1 VPGPGLMEAPGRGG
15 VLRAAPVLAIA
26 ALGASSG
33 AVLVR
38 LAESPAAVT
47 AFWRLAFSVACLV
60 PILLYRGDWRE
71 WKSLGRRETSL
82 LAISG
87 LCLALHFLTWFR
99 SLDFT
104 SVASSTVLVSTHPLF
119 VGLLS
124 ARLLGERPTRREWIG
139 LSLAVAGA
147 LVIGWGDFR
156 AGPDPLRGD
165 LLALSAA
172 VFGSLYFIA
181 GRRLRRRLGLLPYV
195 VPVYSV
201 AALTCLLVGRSADL
215 QFAGW
220 SSGTWWALVG
230 LAIGPTLLGHT
241 GFNWALR
248 HVRAYVVSVIL
259 LFEPLGATLLAIL
272 VLGRVELPGWNTFVG
287 GAAILAGVWISLR
300 ARLLAPGSA
309 GTTQL
314 RGGGN

>member
-1 VPGPGLMEAPGRGG
+1 MTEQEARGG

-26 ALGASSG
+26 ALSTSSG

-38 LAESPAAVT
+38 LADSPAAVT
-47 AFWRLAFSVACLV
+47 AFWRLGLSVAVLIPV
-60 PILLYRGDWRE
+60 LLYRGGWRE
-71 WKSLGRRETSL
+71 WKALGTRESL
-82 LAISG
+82 LLVFSG

-124 ARLLGERPTRREWIG
+124 ARLLGESPTRREWLG

-147 LVIGWGDFR
+147 LAVGWGDFR
-156 AGPDPLRGD
+156 AGPDPFRGD
-165 LLALSAA
+165 LLAVAA
-172 VFGSLYFIA
+172 AAFAALYFIA
-181 GRRLRRRLGLLPYV
+181 GRRLRGRLGLLPYV
-195 VPVYSV
+195 VPVYSI
-201 AALTCLLVGRSADL
+201 AAVTCLLYGKGADL
-215 QFAGW
+215 PFTGW
-220 SSGTWWALVG
+220 STGTWWALVG
-230 LAIGPTLLGHT
+230 LAVGPTLLGHT

-272 VLGRVELPGWNTFVG
+272 VIGRAELPGSNTLIG
-287 GAAILAGVWISLR
+287 GTAILAGVWISIR
-300 ARLLAPGSA
+300 ARFTAPDTSGA
-309 GTTQL
+309 THVQ
-314 RGGGN
+314 GGEN

>member
-1 VPGPGLMEAPGRGG
+1 MKEAPGRGG
-15 VLRAAPVLAIA
+15 ILRVAPVLVLA
-26 ALGASSG
+26 ALGSSSG

-60 PILLYRGDWRE
+60 PVLLYRGDWRE
-71 WKSLGRRETSL
+71 WKSLGMRETSL
-82 LAISG
+82 LAVSG
-87 LCLALHFLTWFR
+87 LCLALHFLAWFR

-124 ARLLGERPTRREWIG
+124 ARLLGERPTRREWGG

-147 LVIGWGDFR
+147 LAIGWGDFR

-165 LLALSAA
+165 LLAISAA
-172 VFGSLYFIA
+172 AFAALYFVA
-181 GRRLRRRLGLLPYV
+181 GRSLRGRLGLLAYV
-195 VPVYSV
+195 VPVYSI
-201 AALTCLLVGRSADL
+201 AALTCLLYGRSANL

-220 SSGTWWALVG
+220 PAGTWWALVG
-230 LAIGPTLLGHT
+230 LAVGPTLLGHT

-272 VLGRVELPGWNTFVG
+272 VLGRAELPGVNTFVG
-287 GAAILAGVWISLR
+287 GTAILAGVWISIR
-300 ARLLAPGSA
+300 ARLLAPESGETIQ
-309 GTTQL
+309 GQ
-314 RGGGN
+314 GGAN

>member
-1 VPGPGLMEAPGRGG
+1 

-26 ALGASSG
+26 ALGTSSG

-47 AFWRLAFSVACLV
+47 AFWRLAISVACLV
-60 PILLYRGDWRE
+60 PVLLYRGDWRE
-71 WKSLGRRETSL
+71 WKSLGMRETSL
-82 LAISG
+82 LGLSG

-99 SLDFT
+99 SLDYT

-124 ARLLGERPTRREWIG
+124 TRLLGERPTRSEWVG

-147 LVIGWGDFR
+147 LAVGWGDFR
-156 AGPDPLRGD
+156 AGPDPVRGD
-165 LLALSAA
+165 LLAISAA
-172 VFGSLYFIA
+172 VLAALYFVA
-181 GRRLRRRLGLLPYV
+181 GRRLRRSLGLLPYV
-195 VPVYSV
+195 VPVYSIAGV
-201 AALTCLLVGRSADL
+201 ICLLYGRSVDL

-220 SSGTWWALVG
+220 PAGTWWALVG
-230 LAIGPTLLGHT
+230 LAVGPTILGHT

-272 VLGRVELPGWNTFVG
+272 VLGRAELPGMNTLVG
-287 GAAILAGVWISLR
+287 GTAILAGVWISIR
-300 ARLLAPGSA
+300 AQFLAPDVA
-309 GTTQL
+309 GTTQGQ
-314 RGGGN
+314 GGGN

>member
-1 VPGPGLMEAPGRGG
+1 MKEAPGRGG
-15 VLRAAPVLAIA
+15 ILRAAPVLVLA
-26 ALGASSG
+26 ALGSSSG

-38 LAESPAAVT
+38 LAESPASVT

-60 PILLYRGDWRE
+60 PVLLYRGDWRE
-71 WKSLGRRETSL
+71 WKSLGMRETSL
-82 LAISG
+82 LAVSG

-124 ARLLGERPTRREWIG
+124 ARLLGERPTRREWAG

-147 LVIGWGDFR
+147 LAIGWGDFR

-165 LLALSAA
+165 LLAVSAA
-172 VFGSLYFIA
+172 AFAALYFVA
-181 GRRLRRRLGLLPYV
+181 GRRLRGRLGLLPYV
-195 VPVYSV
+195 VPVYSI
-201 AALTCLLVGRSADL
+201 AALTCLLYGRSANL

-220 SSGTWWALVG
+220 PTGTWWALVG
-230 LAIGPTLLGHT
+230 LAVGPTLLGHT

-272 VLGRVELPGWNTFVG
+272 VLGRAELPGVNTFVG
-287 GAAILAGVWISLR
+287 GTAILAGVWISIR
-300 ARLLAPGSA
+300 ARLLAPESGETIQ
-309 GTTQL
+309 GQ
-314 RGGGN
+314 GGGN

>member
-1 VPGPGLMEAPGRGG
+1 MKETPGRGG
-15 VLRAAPVLAIA
+15 ILRAAPVLVLA
-26 ALGASSG
+26 ALGSSSG

-60 PILLYRGDWRE
+60 PVLLYRGDWRE
-71 WKSLGRRETSL
+71 WKSLGMRETSL
-82 LAISG
+82 LAVSG

-124 ARLLGERPTRREWIG
+124 ARLLGERPTRREWAG

-147 LVIGWGDFR
+147 LAIGWGDFR

-165 LLALSAA
+165 LLAVSAA
-172 VFGSLYFIA
+172 AFAALYFVA
-181 GRRLRRRLGLLPYV
+181 GRRLRGRLGLLSYV
-195 VPVYSV
+195 VPVYSI
-201 AALTCLLVGRSADL
+201 AALTCLLYGRSANL

-220 SSGTWWALVG
+220 PAGTWWALVG
-230 LAIGPTLLGHT
+230 LAVGPTLLGHT

-272 VLGRVELPGWNTFVG
+272 VLGRAELPGVNTFVG
-287 GAAILAGVWISLR
+287 GTAILAGVWISIR
-300 ARLLAPGSA
+300 SRLLAPDSG
-309 GTTQL
+309 GTIQGQ
-314 RGGGN
+314 GGGN

>member
-1 VPGPGLMEAPGRGG
+1 MKETRESAGII
-15 VLRAAPVLAIA
+15 RAAPVLAIA
-26 ALGASSG
+26 ALGTSAG

-47 AFWRLAFSVACLV
+47 AFWRLAFSVV
-60 PILLYRGDWRE
+60 FLLPVLWYRGDWRD
-71 WKSLGRRETSL
+71 WKTLGVREVSL
-82 LAISG
+82 LAVSG
-87 LCLALHFLTWFR
+87 VCLALHFLTWFR

-119 VGLLS
+119 VGLFS
-124 ARLLGERPTRREWIG
+124 TRLLGERPTRWEWFG
-139 LSLAVAGA
+139 LSIAVAGA

-156 AGPDPLRGD
+156 AGANPLRGD

-172 VFGSLYFIA
+172 VFGALYFIA
-181 GRRLRRRLGLLPYV
+181 GRRLRGRLDLLAYV
-195 VPVYSV
+195 VPVYSI
-201 AALTCLLVGRSADL
+201 AAVVCLLYGRSTDL

-220 SSGTWWALVG
+220 PSGTWWALIG
-230 LAIGPTLLGHT
+230 LAVGPTLLGHT

-272 VLGRVELPGWNTFVG
+272 VLGRAELPGWNTLIG
-287 GAAILAGVWISLR
+287 GTAILVGVWISIR
-300 ARLLAPGSA
+300 ARFVAPDPHGI
-309 GTTQL
+309 TPVQ
-314 RGGGN
+314 GGGN

>member
-1 VPGPGLMEAPGRGG
+1 MKEAPGRGG
-15 VLRAAPVLAIA
+15 ILRAAPVLVLA
-26 ALGASSG
+26 ALGSSSG

-60 PILLYRGDWRE
+60 PVLLYRGDWRE
-71 WKSLGRRETSL
+71 WKSLGMRETSL
-82 LAISG
+82 LAVSG
-87 LCLALHFLTWFR
+87 LCLELHFLTWFR

-124 ARLLGERPTRREWIG
+124 ARLLGERPTRREWAG

-147 LVIGWGDFR
+147 LAIGWGDFR

-165 LLALSAA
+165 LLAILAAAFAA
-172 VFGSLYFIA
+172 VYFVA
-181 GRRLRRRLGLLPYV
+181 GRRLRGRLGLLSYV
-195 VPVYSV
+195 VPVYSI
-201 AALTCLLVGRSADL
+201 AALTCLLYGRSANL

-220 SSGTWWALVG
+220 PAGTWWALVG
-230 LAIGPTLLGHT
+230 LAVGPTLLGHT

-272 VLGRVELPGWNTFVG
+272 VLGRAELPGVNTFVG
-287 GAAILAGVWISLR
+287 GTAILAGVWISIR
-300 ARLLAPGSA
+300 SRLLAPDSG
-309 GTTQL
+309 GTIQGQ
-314 RGGGN
+314 GGGN